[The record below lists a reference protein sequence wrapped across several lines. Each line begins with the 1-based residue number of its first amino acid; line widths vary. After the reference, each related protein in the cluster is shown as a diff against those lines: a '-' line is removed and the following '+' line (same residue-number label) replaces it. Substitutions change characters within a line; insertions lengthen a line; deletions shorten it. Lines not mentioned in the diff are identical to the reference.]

1 MQKHRKYFLM
11 QDKFLTLLHISIFI
25 TINIIGDNGIKVM
38 QLGRVFCISL
48 EFSFIMEILISCLT
62 VMEILNLLVQ
72 KFCTRDR
79 LNKEELMDK
88 ASLLIYKVYINM
100 MDLGKIHNQLVE
112 F

>member
-1 MQKHRKYFLM
+1 
-11 QDKFLTLLHISIFI
+11 
-25 TINIIGDNGIKVM
+25 
-38 QLGRVFCISL
+38 
-48 EFSFIMEILISCLT
+48 
-62 VMEILNLLVQ
+62 MEILNLLVQ

-88 ASLLIYKVYINM
+88 ASLLIYKVYISM